1 MDIQSTPFIRDDYW
15 PSQNELD
22 EINKRIDNVESDL
35 ALNTAS
41 LQLSINN
48 VSDNLNAYKDE
59 QADTSISNNIIVNDI
74 NANYAKGKYGNFQ
87 NISSDNIVTNNLQ
100 VVKPITGVTLT
111 DSAVINP
118 HITGGIIENVSIT
131 NVNLGQFVEL
141 NDVNVKNLNILDG
154 LQVDDICSSNVNSV
168 NVNADFGNI
177 KNIKSNDIDIVN
189 ASIDNASIHSADI
202 ISLDVTS
209 SVIGNIVSDNIVA
222 NNIDVLNIQV
232 EELTVNEFR
241 APVNAFIEGLA
252 FNTMNGSGI
261 NALGVNADIISANR
275 IITSKSEFND
285 VNISNA
291 IIDNL
296 QANNALFEN
305 VKLNINEE
313 PVQSSSLLGYD
324 ETGRIIPVGTPTYTP
339 VLPNNADYIF
349 TDQFGTTFAGKS
361 LNNMYEQGDT
371 EALNNRLVA
380 GSALRQTVD
389 FFTNISSNIEKKVE
403 NVSNDFNND
412 LNNIRNDLNN
422 VFVNDIESLNV
433 NSINVNYININSKSE
448 VNFYDIHISNTLSVD
463 KNITSDKIFANEMNI
478 SNGNVANCNV
488 VNCNVVNLNSD
499 NIKAN
504 NITKNGKSVS
514 TVNIISDND
523 YNNLSDSD
531 KNSFYITYPSGN
543 MHFCGLEFAPSFVP
557 KSEYSALVDYNG
569 TGITNNVIQ
578 NIVLLNNFDGYT
590 KEHNYVDII
599 KYQFNSFW
607 DNSILP
613 NVDDAC
619 IFSNEN
625 IFATNIN
632 VRFNILNYD
641 GSGVYRSILSE
652 NTSNLSLFDNL
663 KRISFK
669 NCNNLNTVCIP
680 QSVTNLYAS
689 FENCKSLQIV
699 YNGIHDGV
707 VNMSRAFYNTPKLNA
722 TFFIP
727 DSVQDLSYAFY
738 MHRGN
743 TVQDFNA
750 LNITGMNGVT
760 NASYS
765 FAYSS
770 PAIAPY
776 CPDNVIDASGMYY
789 NGRTLNNVNIHIG
802 NKVENAAKMFGNCRE
817 LNFNNTDLV
826 IPENVRNAYYMFD
839 TCGLYYMNQV
849 YIYSNHFDNMD
860 GIFNNCLNLDN
871 KTIHIKSEIPLDESN
886 YIYNTLKHQTTV
898 YQTTLNVNILN
909 DL

>member
-48 VSDNLNAYKDE
+48 VSDNLDAYKDE
-59 QADTSISNNIIVNDI
+59 QSDTSISNNIIVNDI

-111 DSAVINP
+111 DATVINP

-131 NVNLGQFVEL
+131 NVNLGQFIEL
-141 NDVNVKNLNILDG
+141 NDVNVKNLNILDTMK
-154 LQVDDICSSNVNSV
+154 VDDIYASNVNSV
-168 NVNADFGNI
+168 NVNAAFGNI
-177 KNIKSNDIDIVN
+177 KNIKSNDVDIVN

-209 SVIGNIVSDNIVA
+209 SVIGNIVSDNIVV

-232 EELTVNEFR
+232 EELTVNEFS

-275 IITSKSEFND
+275 IFTEQSEFND

-291 IIDNL
+291 IIDKL
-296 QANNALFEN
+296 HTNNASFEN
-305 VKLNINEE
+305 VKLNIHEA
-313 PVQSSSLLGYD
+313 PVQASSLLGYD

-339 VLPNNADYIF
+339 VLPNNADYIL
-349 TDQFGTTFAGKS
+349 TDEFGAAFAGKS
-361 LNNMYEQGDT
+361 LNNLYTQGDN
-371 EALNNRLVA
+371 EVLNNRLVT
-380 GSALRQTVD
+380 GSVIRQTFD
-389 FFTNISSNIEKKVE
+389 FFTNVSTNIEKNIE

-433 NSINVNYININSKSE
+433 NSINVNYININSASE
-448 VNFYDIHISNTLSVD
+448 VNFYDIHISNALSVD
-463 KNITSDKIFANEMNI
+463 KNITSDKIFANEINI
-478 SNGNVANCNV
+478 
-488 VNCNVVNLNSD
+488 VNCNVGNLNSD

-543 MHFCGLEFAPSFVP
+543 MHFCGLEFTPSFVP
-557 KSEYSALVDYNG
+557 KEEYSALVDYNG
-569 TGITNNVIQ
+569 TGITNNVTQ
-578 NIVLLNNFDGYT
+578 SIVMLDNFDGYT

-599 KYQFNSFW
+599 RYQFNSFW

-632 VRFNILNYD
+632 VRFNSLNYD
-641 GSGVYRSILSE
+641 GSGVYRSILSKD
-652 NTSNLSLFDNL
+652 TSNLSLFDNL
-663 KRISFK
+663 ERISFK

-707 VNMSRAFYNTPKLNA
+707 VNMSRAFYNAPKLNA

-738 MHRGN
+738 MHTGD

-765 FAYSS
+765 FAYSGRQIT
-770 PAIAPY
+770 AY

-789 NGRTLNNVNIHIG
+789 NDRTFNNVNIHIG

-826 IPENVRNAYYMFD
+826 TKHIHWHISYLFAF
-839 TCGLYYMNQV
+839 TS
-849 YIYSNHFDNMD
+849 SNRSM
-860 GIFNNCLNLDN
+860 
-871 KTIHIKSEIPLDESN
+871 
-886 YIYNTLKHQTTV
+886 YA
-898 YQTTLNVNILN
+898 
-909 DL
+909 

>member
-100 VVKPITGVTLT
+100 VVKPITGATLT
-111 DSAVINP
+111 DSTVINP

-222 NNIDVLNIQV
+222 NNIDVLDIQV
-232 EELTVNEFR
+232 EELTVNEFS

-296 QANNALFEN
+296 QANNASFEN

-313 PVQSSSLLGYD
+313 PVQASSLLGYD

-339 VLPNNADYIF
+339 VLPNNADYIL
-349 TDQFGTTFAGKS
+349 TDQFGTAFAGKS
-361 LNNMYEQGDT
+361 LNNLYEQGDA
-371 EALNNRLVA
+371 EVLNNRLVA
-380 GSALRQTVD
+380 GSALHQTVD
-389 FFTNISSNIEKKVE
+389 FFTNISSSIIRKVE
-403 NVSNDFNND
+403 NVSSDFNND
-412 LNNIRNDLNN
+412 LNNIRNDFNN

-433 NSINVNYININSKSE
+433 NSINVNYININSESE
-448 VNFYDIHISNTLSVD
+448 VNFYDIHISNALSVN
-463 KNITSDKIFANEMNI
+463 KNITSDKIFANELNI
-478 SNGNVANCNV
+478 VNCNV
-488 VNCNVVNLNSD
+488 VNCNVYNLNSD
-499 NIKAN
+499 NIKSN

-523 YNNLSDSD
+523 YNNLSDAD

-543 MHFCGLEFAPSFVP
+543 MYFCGLEFTPSFVP

-569 TGITNNVIQ
+569 TGITNKVSQ
-578 NIVLLNNFDGYT
+578 SIVMLDNFDGYT
-590 KEHNYVDII
+590 KEHNYADII
-599 KYQFNSFW
+599 KYQLNSFW
-607 DNSILP
+607 YNGLLP

-619 IFSNEN
+619 IFSNEK

-632 VRFNILNYD
+632 VRFNSLNYD
-641 GSGVYRSILSE
+641 GSGVYRSILAN
-652 NTSNLSLFDNL
+652 NTSYLPVFDNL
-663 KRISFK
+663 ERISFK
-669 NCNNLNTVCIP
+669 NCNNLIEVSIP
-680 QSVTNLYAS
+680 QSVTNLYAC
-689 FENCKSLQIV
+689 FENCKKLEAV

-738 MHRGN
+738 MHKGN
-743 TVQDFNA
+743 TVQDFNEM
-750 LNITGMNGVT
+750 NITGMNGVT

-770 PAIAPY
+770 RSIEAY

-789 NGRTLNNVNIHIG
+789 HDRVANIHIG
-802 NKVENAAKMFGNCRE
+802 NKVENAAKMFGTSG
-817 LNFNNTDLV
+817 LNFNNADLV

-839 TCGLYYMNQV
+839 TCGIHYMNQV

-886 YIYNTLKHQTTV
+886 YIYNTLKHQTTSF
-898 YQTTLNVNILN
+898 QTTLNVNILN

>member
-35 ALNTAS
+35 ALNTES

-59 QADTSISNNIIVNDI
+59 QADTSISNNIIVNNI

-100 VVKPITGVTLT
+100 VVKPITGATLT
-111 DSAVINP
+111 DADVINP

-141 NDVNVKNLNILDG
+141 NDVNVNNLNILDTMK
-154 LQVDDICSSNVNSV
+154 VDDIRSSNVNSV

-232 EELTVNEFR
+232 EELTVNEFS

-296 QANNALFEN
+296 HANNASFEN
-305 VKLNINEE
+305 VKLNINEA
-313 PVQSSSLLGYD
+313 PVQTSSLLGYD

-339 VLPNNADYIF
+339 VLPNNADYIL
-349 TDQFGTTFAGKS
+349 TDEFGTAFAGKS
-361 LNNMYEQGDT
+361 LNNLYAQGDD
-371 EALNNRLVA
+371 AVLNNRLVA
-380 GSALRQTVD
+380 GSALRQTFD
-389 FFTNISSNIEKKVE
+389 FFTNISSNITNKVE

-422 VFVNDIESLNV
+422 VFVNYIESLNV
-433 NSINVNYININSKSE
+433 NSINVNYININSESE
-448 VNFYDIHISNTLSVD
+448 VNFYDIHISNALQVD
-463 KNITSDKIFANEMNI
+463 KNITSDKIFANELNI
-478 SNGNVANCNV
+478 
-488 VNCNVVNLNSD
+488 VNCNVDNLNSD

-504 NITKNGKSVS
+504 NIIKNGKSVS

-523 YNNLSDSD
+523 YNNLSDAD

-543 MHFCGLEFAPSFVP
+543 MHFCGIEFTPSFVP
-557 KSEYSALVDYNG
+557 KAEYSALVDYNG
-569 TGITNNVIQ
+569 TGITNNVYQ
-578 NIVLLNNFDGYT
+578 NIVLLDNFDGYT

-599 KYQFNSFW
+599 RYQLNSFW

-632 VRFNILNYD
+632 VRFNTLNYD
-641 GSGVYRSILSE
+641 GSGIYRSILSE

-663 KRISFK
+663 ERISFK
-669 NCNNLNTVCIP
+669 NCNNLNEVYIP

-689 FENCKSLQIV
+689 FENCKTLQIV

-738 MHRGN
+738 MHNGN

-770 PAIAPY
+770 RSISAY

-789 NGRTLNNVNIHIG
+789 NAIILNDSIIHIG
-802 NKVENAAKMFGNCRE
+802 NKVENAAKMFANCRY

-839 TCGLYYMNQV
+839 TCDLSYSNQV

-860 GIFNNCLNLDN
+860 GIFNNCFNLNN

-886 YIYNTLKHQTTV
+886 YIYNTLKHQTTFNV
-898 YQTTLNVNILN
+898 VIPVNILN

>member
-22 EINKRIDNVESDL
+22 EINNRIDNVESDL

-74 NANYAKGKYGNFQ
+74 DANYAKGKYGNFQ

-100 VVKPITGVTLT
+100 VVKPITGATLT
-111 DSAVINP
+111 DAAVTNP
-118 HITGGIIENVSIT
+118 HITGGIIDNVSIT
-131 NVNLGQFVEL
+131 NVNLGQFIEL
-141 NDVNVKNLNILDG
+141 NDVNVKNLNISDTM
-154 LQVDDICSSNVNSV
+154 QVDDIHSSNVNSV
-168 NVNADFGNI
+168 NVNAGFGNI

-189 ASIDNASIHSADI
+189 ASIDNASIASADI
-202 ISLDVTS
+202 ISLDVAS

-232 EELTVNEFR
+232 EELTVNEFS

-275 IITSKSEFND
+275 IVTEQSEFND

-291 IIDNL
+291 VIDNL
-296 QANNALFEN
+296 HANNGLFEN
-305 VKLNINEE
+305 IKLNIKEV
-313 PVQSSSLLGYD
+313 PVQAASLLGYD

-339 VLPNNADYIF
+339 VLPNNADYIL
-349 TDQFGTTFAGKS
+349 TDEFGTAFAGKS
-361 LNNMYEQGDT
+361 LNNLYEQGDD
-371 EALNNRLVA
+371 NRLVA
-380 GSALRQTVD
+380 GSALRQTFD
-389 FFTNISSNIEKKVE
+389 FFTNTSSNIINKVE
-403 NVSNDFNND
+403 NVSNSFNND

-422 VFVNDIESLNV
+422 VFVNDITSLNV
-433 NSINVNYININSKSE
+433 NSINVNYININSQSA

-463 KNITSDKIFANEMNI
+463 KNITSDKIFANELNI
-478 SNGNVANCNV
+478 
-488 VNCNVVNLNSD
+488 VNCNVGNLNSD

-504 NITKNGKSVS
+504 NIIKNGKSVS

-523 YNNLSDSD
+523 YNNLSDAD

-543 MHFCGLEFAPSFVP
+543 MHFCGLEFTPSFVP

-578 NIVLLNNFDGYT
+578 NITLLDNFDGYA

-599 KYQFNSFW
+599 RYQFNSFW

-632 VRFNILNYD
+632 VRFNSLNYD

-699 YNGIHDGV
+699 HNGIHDGV
-707 VNMSRAFYNTPKLNA
+707 VNMSRAFYNAPKLNA

-738 MHRGN
+738 MHKGN
-743 TVQDFNA
+743 TAQEFNA

-770 PAIAPY
+770 RAIKPY

-789 NGRTLNNVNIHIG
+789 NARTLNDANIHIG
-802 NKVENAAKMFGNCRE
+802 NKVENAAKMFANCRD

-849 YIYSNHFDNMD
+849 YIYSNHFDNMG

-886 YIYNTLKHQTTV
+886 YIYYTLKHQTTAL
-898 YQTTLNVNILN
+898 QTTLNVNILN